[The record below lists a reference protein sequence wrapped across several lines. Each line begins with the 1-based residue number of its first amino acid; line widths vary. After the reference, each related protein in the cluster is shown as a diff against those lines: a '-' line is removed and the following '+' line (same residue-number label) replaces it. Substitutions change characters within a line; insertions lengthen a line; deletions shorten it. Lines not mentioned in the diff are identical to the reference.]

1 MMIKNLIIYIKLYL
15 FVLEGNQYFKKRVKG
30 LLYIMAGSGL
40 ALSNIGCKQS
50 INPVTTGKSFPAQP
64 NILWISCED
73 ISPRLGCYDD
83 HAANTPNLDKLA
95 SQGVRYTNVFTSAP
109 VCAPC
114 RSGIITGMYQTS
126 IGTHHMRTSHAAD
139 NLPTPYEAV
148 PPHYVKTFT
157 EYLRAAGYYCT
168 NNVKTDYQ
176 FASPVTAWDECSNKA
191 HYKNRPDKEAPFFAI
206 FNLEMTHESKNWQQP
221 DSTDPSSVEVPPYYP
236 DNNTVRKNIARLY
249 DNIAKLDIRVG
260 EILKELED
268 EGLAE
273 NTIVFFWS
281 DHGDGLPRAKRWLY
295 DSGTRIPLIIRWPGY
310 IKEGVSSARLISS
323 IDLGPTVLSVAGVP
337 VPKHMQGKAFLGA
350 QEEQAREYV
359 YSARDRFDESYD
371 MVRSVRDN
379 RYRYIRNFYPLKPYV
394 LWVPYRNRM
403 PIMQELLRLY
413 AMDKLEGTQK
423 IWFSDT
429 RPPEELYDCVKDPHQ
444 IKNLAGD
451 PTCKDVLERMQL
463 QLDKWMDETN
473 DMGKISESEMV
484 ENMWPNRIQPVTAP
498 PGFIMIDKES
508 SDLTNTTQG
517 GKYKYPARIL
527 IYCAT
532 QGASVAFTTD
542 TAESTRWKLYVAP
555 LQLNKGKTIL
565 RTKAIRYG
573 YKESREVTATFEL
586 E

>member
-1 MMIKNLIIYIKLYL
+1 MKKKIIICIRLYL
-15 FVLEGNQYFKKRVKG
+15 FFLKGNVYFMKRMKG
-30 LLYIMAGSGL
+30 LLYFTAGSGL
-40 ALSNIGCKQS
+40 AFLNPGCKS
-50 INPVTTGKSFPAQP
+50 TDNAVITGESFPAQP

-73 ISPRLGCYDD
+73 ISPRLGCYGD
-83 HAANTPNLDKLA
+83 HVAQTPHLDRLA

-126 IGTHHMRTSHAAD
+126 IGAHHMRTSHAAE

-176 FASPVTAWDECSNKA
+176 FASPVTAWDECSRTA
-191 HYKNRPDKEAPFFAI
+191 HYKNRPHKETPFFAV
-206 FNLEMTHESKNWQQP
+206 FNIEITHESKNWQEP

-236 DNNTVRKNIARLY
+236 DNLIVRKNIARLY
-249 DNIAKLDIRVG
+249 DNIARLDIKVG
-260 EILKELED
+260 EILDELES
-268 EGLAE
+268 EGLME

-295 DSGTRIPLIIRWPGY
+295 DSGTKIPLIIRWPGY
-310 IKEGVSSARLISS
+310 IREGVTDMRLISS
-323 IDLGPTVLSVAGVP
+323 IDLGSTVLSVAGVP

-350 QEEQAREYV
+350 REEGLRDYV
-359 YSARDRFDESYD
+359 FSARDRFDESYD
-371 MVRSVRDN
+371 MVRSARDN
-379 RYRYIRNFYPLKPYV
+379 RYRYIRNFYTLKPYV

-413 AMDKLEGTQK
+413 AEDKLEGAQK
-423 IWFSDT
+423 LWFSET

-444 IKNLAGD
+444 INNLAGD
-451 PTCKDVLERMQL
+451 PKYKDVMKRMSA
-463 QLDKWMDETN
+463 QLDQWMDETK
-473 DMGKISESEMV
+473 DMGRLSEAEMV
-484 ENMWPNRIQPVTAP
+484 DRMWPGGIQPVTAP
-498 PGFIMIDKES
+498 PGLIIADKES
-508 SDLTNTTQG
+508 PGVIHSAG
-517 GKYKYPARIL
+517 SGKYKYPAMVT

-532 QGASVAFTTD
+532 QGASVAYTTD
-542 TAESTRWKLYVAP
+542 TSENVHWKLYTAP
-555 LQLNKGKTIL
+555 IRLKKGSTLL
-565 RTKAIRYG
+565 RAKAIRYG
-573 YKESREVTATFEL
+573 YKESEVVVATFET